1 MRIGIDIGGSH
12 IAVGLVDNKGNIVIK
27 KEKNINSDG
36 RKNIDKLIEET
47 IAVAIN
53 EILRDNNI
61 KIEDIEKIGIAC
73 PGTSKDG
80 VVVKAE
86 NLGIYDFHIVEKLQ
100 RYFSAP
106 IKLSNDAKCAGL
118 CEKKYGALKEYDDA
132 IFMCLGTGIGGAVFM
147 NGRMLVPKRHLGME
161 IGHTLLKKDG
171 LKCNCGRN
179 GCFEVY
185 ASMKRL
191 RDRIAQELNLSED
204 LNGEIIFE
212 LAKRE
217 IEKIDDLLEEFA
229 DSLAEGITN
238 LVNIFE
244 PEAICIGGSYVYHTD
259 ILGDKVDN
267 ALKKAKMYNGEIPKI
282 VLAQF
287 ENDSGMIRSNII
299 IDLSVGGCGPYI
311 SNKNQET
318 KNIKRKGT
326 KNNGTTIHIK
336 KL

>member
-1 MRIGIDIGGSH
+1 MKIGIDIGGSH
-12 IAVGLVDNKGNIVIK
+12 IAVGLVDNKGNIIAK
-27 KEKNINSDG
+27 KEKNINSED
-36 RKNIDKLIEET
+36 RKNINKVIEET

-61 KIEDIEKIGIAC
+61 KVENIEMIGIAC

-80 VVVKAE
+80 IVVKAE
-86 NLGIYDFHIVEKLQ
+86 NLGLYDFNIVEKLQ
-100 RYFSAP
+100 RYFSVP
-106 IKLSNDAKCAGL
+106 IKLLNDGKCAGL
-118 CEKKYGALKEYDDA
+118 CEKQYGALKPYKDA

-147 NGRMLVPKRHLGME
+147 NGKMLVPKRYSGME

-191 RDRIAQELNLSED
+191 RDRIAEKLNLSKD

-212 LAKRE
+212 LAKKD
-217 IEKIDDLLEEFA
+217 IDKINDILEEFA
-229 DSLAEGITN
+229 ENLAEGIVN

-259 ILGDKVDN
+259 ILEEKVN
-267 ALKKAKMYNGEIPKI
+267 RALKKAKIYNNEIPEI

-287 ENDSGMIRSNII
+287 DNNSGII
-299 IDLSVGGCGPYI
+299 GATL
-311 SNKNQET
+311 
-318 KNIKRKGT
+318 
-326 KNNGTTIHIK
+326 
-336 KL
+336 L

>member
-12 IAVGLVDNKGNIVIK
+12 IAVGLVDNKGNIIAK
-27 KEKNINSDG
+27 KEKNINSED
-36 RKNIDKLIEET
+36 RKNIQKVIEET
-47 IAVAIN
+47 MAVAIN
-53 EILRDNNI
+53 EILRENNI
-61 KIEDIEKIGIAC
+61 RVEDIEMIGIAS
-73 PGTSKDG
+73 PGTSRDG
-80 VVVKAE
+80 IIVKAE
-86 NLGIYDFHIVEKLQ
+86 NLGIYDFNIAEKLQ

-118 CEKKYGALKEYDDA
+118 CEKEYGALKQYKDA

-147 NGRMLVPKRHLGME
+147 NGKMLVPKRYSGME

-191 RDRIAQELNLSED
+191 RDRIAEKLNLSKD

-212 LAKRE
+212 LAKKD
-217 IEKIDDLLEEFA
+217 IDKISDILDEFA
-229 DSLAEGITN
+229 ENLAEGIAN
-238 LVNIFE
+238 LVNVFE

-259 ILGDKVDN
+259 MLEEKVNN
-267 ALKKAKMYNGEIPKI
+267 ALKKVKFYNNEIPEI

-287 ENDSGMIRSNII
+287 ENDAGII
-299 IDLSVGGCGPYI
+299 GATL
-311 SNKNQET
+311 
-318 KNIKRKGT
+318 
-326 KNNGTTIHIK
+326 
-336 KL
+336 L